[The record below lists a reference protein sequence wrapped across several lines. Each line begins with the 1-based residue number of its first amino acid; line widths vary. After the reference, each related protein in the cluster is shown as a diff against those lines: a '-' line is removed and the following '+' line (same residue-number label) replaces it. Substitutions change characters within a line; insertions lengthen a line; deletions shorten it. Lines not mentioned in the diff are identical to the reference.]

1 MFAKTGVAVSI
12 AICLGAAGV
21 ALASER
27 DGSGGYQARQGI
39 QEPSHLSFTTD
50 VGRAYALD
58 ESSKAKK
65 KKAPKQVKTEPA
77 STSGSAARA
86 QSPSGSAAGAGSDE
100 AARLRRYQE
109 NH

>member
-1 MFAKTGVAVSI
+1 MFVKTGVAVSV
-12 AICLGAAGV
+12 AVVLGAACA

-27 DGSGGYQARQGI
+27 DSSGGYQARQGI
-39 QEPSHLSFTTD
+39 QEPSHASFMTN

-65 KKAPKQVKTEPA
+65 KKAPKQVKTGQT
-77 STSGSAARA
+77 STSGSPARA
-86 QSPSGSAAGAGSDE
+86 ESDE

-109 NH
+109 NHY